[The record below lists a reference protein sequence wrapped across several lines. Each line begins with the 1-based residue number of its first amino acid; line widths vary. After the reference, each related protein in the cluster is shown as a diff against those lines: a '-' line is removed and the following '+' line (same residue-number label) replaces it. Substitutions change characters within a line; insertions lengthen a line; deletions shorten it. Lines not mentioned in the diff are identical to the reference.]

1 VLRYVAKRLLLSL
14 PVFLAVVTIV
24 FVVVRVIPGDPA
36 VAALGD
42 NASKE
47 AVDALRLRMG
57 LDQPLVVQ
65 YGRFLGSL
73 LQGDLGRSMITGSS
87 VRDQVGHALPYTI
100 ELTLVAILIGSGLG
114 IPVGVY
120 TAIRRNRL
128 ADYLGRIL
136 SLAGL
141 SVPAFYL
148 GILLALLLALRWG
161 WLPAVGGGDPADGPD
176 RLRHLVLPAVT
187 LGLVMTAS
195 VARLTRSAM
204 LNVLNQDYVRTARAK
219 GLRERA
225 VHLRHALRSAL
236 VPIVSITGL
245 WAVSLIGD
253 SVTVEV
259 VFARPGLGKMMV
271 GAILQRDYTA
281 LQSVMVVY
289 TAFVVGINLLTD
301 LVYGWVDPRI
311 ARRR

>member
-1 VLRYVAKRLLLSL
+1 
-14 PVFLAVVTIV
+14 
-24 FVVVRVIPGDPA
+24 VIPGDPA

-42 NASKE
+42 YASKE

-57 LDQPLVVQ
+57 LDQPLLVQ

-73 LQGDLGRSMITGSS
+73 LRGDLGRSMITGSS
-87 VRDQVGHALPYTI
+87 VREQVGHALPYTI

-141 SVPAFYL
+141 SVP
-148 GILLALLLALRWG
+148 G
-161 WLPAVGGGDPADGPD
+161 
-176 RLRHLVLPAVT
+176 
-187 LGLVMTAS
+187 AS
-195 VARLTRSAM
+195 I
-204 LNVLNQDYVRTARAK
+204 
-219 GLRERA
+219 
-225 VHLRHALRSAL
+225 
-236 VPIVSITGL
+236 P
-245 WAVSLIGD
+245 IGD

-259 VFARPGLGKMMV
+259 VFGRPGLGKMMV

-301 LVYGWVDPRI
+301 VVYGWVDPRI
-311 ARRR
+311 GRRG